1 LAPALTIGHLSD
13 LHVSPFGD
21 TFHRVREIVR
31 RSLVPAAPRGPLVW
45 EQAGWSV
52 YRDGKGAQLLDPQG
66 YEHKIPSKWR
76 TGEPDPVLRARTRA
90 ELLAPRHLGALTRS
104 EPSTAELDLLLR
116 EHDHCTN
123 LRFARHA
130 AALPRDLDFLC
141 LTGDITDD
149 GEGYELVE
157 SRLAHWIRAGRL
169 LAVPGNHDAFQFPLK
184 SSSRPLPDRARKRSA
199 FAAFAKRIGLE
210 LFADGSWFHPVPERS
225 VVFAGLSSVARQQA
239 TFLRHN
245 GSIGAVQLARLRR
258 MAQSAEWQGARHRVV
273 LFHHHL
279 TRMGRSVGR
288 VTREV
293 GMRLDDAE
301 KVAQTLNQIGATLV
315 LHGHR
320 HISETRRPAG
330 CHFDVVSA
338 PSFTLGC
345 ASGAG
350 PSYWR
355 IELGERSHFERVPVP

>member
-1 LAPALTIGHLSD
+1 LAAALTIGHLSD

-21 TFHRVREIVR
+21 TFHRVREIVK
-31 RSLVPAAPRGPLVW
+31 RSLAPAAARGPLVW
-45 EQAGWSV
+45 EQAGWAV
-52 YRDGKGAQLLDPQG
+52 YRDGKQAQLIDPQG
-66 YEHKIPSKWR
+66 FEHKIPSRWR
-76 TGEPDPVLRARTRA
+76 TGESDPVLRARTRA
-90 ELLAPRHLGALTRS
+90 ELLAPRYVSALARAEHT
-104 EPSTAELDLLLR
+104 PAELDQLLR
-116 EHDHCTN
+116 EHDHCTT

-130 AALPRDLDFLC
+130 AALPHDLDFLC

-149 GEGYELVE
+149 GDGYELVE
-157 SRLAHWIRAGRL
+157 AKLAPWIRERRL

-184 SSSRPLPDRARKRSA
+184 SSARPLPDRARKRSA
-199 FAAFAKRIGLE
+199 FSAFAKRIGLE
-210 LFADGSWFHPVPERS
+210 LFADGSWVRAVPERS
-225 VVFAGLSSVARQQA
+225 VVFVGLSSVARQQA

-245 GSIGAVQLARLRR
+245 GSIGPVQLARLR
-258 MAQSAEWQGARHRVV
+258 QVAESDDWQRARHRVV

-279 TRMGRSVGR
+279 TRMGRSVGK

-345 ASGAG
+345 ASGEG